1 MVCWRI
7 TNYADRRTVDK
18 YFLVCAAVVAIAG
31 AIGDAQSRKNPNR
44 LTLSALAVGLLTR
57 AAIEGWYG
65 FGSAITAALVGG
77 GVFYLFF
84 LAGGLGGGD
93 VKLMS
98 AVGAWAGVSQV
109 IPVLVAAAIAGG
121 LLAAYYLV
129 ADGGLGRTLRN
140 TVELMRHHCVS
151 GVSSHP
157 EINVRQTSLTRVPF
171 GLAIAMGTLF
181 CAGSA
186 LLRR

>member
-1 MVCWRI
+1 
-7 TNYADRRTVDK
+7 VDK
-18 YFLVCAAVVAIAG
+18 YFLICAAVVAIAG
-31 AIGDAQSRKNPNR
+31 AIGDARSRKIPNR
-44 LTLSALAVGLLTR
+44 LTLSALGMGLLTR
-57 AAIEGWYG
+57 AAIEGWCG

-98 AVGAWAGVSQV
+98 AVGAWAGFSQV
-109 IPVLVAAAIAGG
+109 VPVLVASAIAGG
-121 LLAAYYLV
+121 FLAAYYLV
-129 ADGGLGRTLRN
+129 AARGLGRTLRN
-140 TVELMRHHCVS
+140 TVELVRHHCVS
-151 GVSSHP
+151 GISPHP
-157 EINVRQTSLTRVPF
+157 EINVRQPGMTRVPF

-181 CAGSA
+181 CVGSA